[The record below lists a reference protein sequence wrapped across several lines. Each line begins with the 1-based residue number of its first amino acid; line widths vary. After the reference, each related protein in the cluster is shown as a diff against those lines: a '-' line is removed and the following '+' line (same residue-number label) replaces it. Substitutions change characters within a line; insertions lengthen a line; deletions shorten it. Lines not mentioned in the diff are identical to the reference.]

1 MNDAQHEAWSHYL
14 NELAE
19 LLQLR
24 DWMIELQRECAP
36 SGAWAHVEVCRE
48 HKTAWVQ
55 VAWPKF
61 FDTRKPE
68 RQRIDMVHELIHVH
82 LDRPQQMMNDLA
94 EMFDE
99 NTATK
104 FAKERHRIE
113 TEIATESLAR
123 VIAPFMPMPPG
134 KESR

>member
-1 MNDAQHEAWSHYL
+1 MFVRH
-14 NELAE
+14 
-19 LLQLR
+19 
-24 DWMIELQRECAP
+24 
-36 SGAWAHVEVCRE
+36 
-48 HKTAWVQ
+48 T
-55 VAWPKF
+55 F
-61 FDTRKPE
+61 
-68 RQRIDMVHELIHVH
+68 
-82 LDRPQQMMNDLA
+82 QQMMNDLA
-94 EMFDE
+94 EVFDE